1 MLLFKKLGNFGYKH
15 AKMKK
20 YLISLCIVL
29 FTTYASNAEDVTSEA
44 LHVLSEKVSEFT
56 SNLIPGEGHTEAS
69 IDFRE
74 NHSPDFSI
82 LGVREITP
90 IDDGTFF
97 TQFSLFN
104 TEVPNGKP
112 GGDERII
119 GNLGFGARKLT
130 QDKTILYGINSFY
143 DVDLEE
149 NHTRASV
156 GAEVRSAVL
165 AFHFNKYEG
174 LSDEYNEEHVL
185 DGWDYQLSSQIP
197 YLHWASAFINEY
209 RWDGVLRDDVRGQKM
224 GSEMLLTP
232 NLNMEVAYDRKDKT
246 GLDDEWYS
254 KLQFFHPPRAN
265 EPTALDGISA
275 TKWKENKDMSG
286 ELLSKVKRQ
295 NKIMIEFKG
304 LSTISRTD

>member
-1 MLLFKKLGNFGYKH
+1 
-15 AKMKK
+15 MKK
-20 YLISLCIVL
+20 YLIVL
-29 FTTYASNAEDVTSEA
+29 SILFAASASIAEDVTGEA
-44 LHVLSEKVSEFT
+44 LNVISKKVSEFA

-69 IDFRE
+69 IALRE
-74 NHSPDFSI
+74 GYSPDFSI
-82 LGVREITP
+82 LGVREIAP

-104 TEVPNGKP
+104 TEMPNGKP

-119 GNLGFGARKLT
+119 GNLGFGARKLA
-130 QDKTILYGINSFY
+130 QDNTILYGINSFY
-143 DVDLEE
+143 DVDLENKHE
-149 NHTRASV
+149 RGSV

-174 LSDEYNEEHVL
+174 LSDEYNDENVL
-185 DGWDYQLSSQIP
+185 NGWEYQLSSQIP

-209 RWDGVLRDDVRGQKM
+209 RWDGVLREDVRGKKM

-232 NLNMEVAYDRKDKT
+232 NLNMEIAYDDKDKA

-254 KLQFFHPPRAN
+254 KLQFFHPPREN
-265 EPTALDGISA
+265 GPTALDGISDVA
-275 TKWKENKDMSG
+275 WKENKDMSG

>member
-1 MLLFKKLGNFGYKH
+1 
-15 AKMKK
+15 MKK
-20 YLISLCIVL
+20 YLTTLCIVL
-29 FTTYASNAEDVTSEA
+29 FTSYASNAEDVTSEA

-56 SNLIPGEGHTEAS
+56 SNLIPGEGHTEVS
-69 IDFRE
+69 IDLRE
-74 NHSPDFSI
+74 AHSPDFSI
-82 LGVREITP
+82 LGVREIAP

-104 TEVPNGKP
+104 TEMSNGKP

-130 QDKTILYGINSFY
+130 QDKTILYGINGFY
-143 DVDLEE
+143 DQDLEE
-149 NHTRASV
+149 NHTRASL

-185 DGWDYQLSSQIP
+185 DGWEYQLSSQIP

-209 RWDGVLRDDVRGQKM
+209 RWDGVLRDDIRGKKM
-224 GSEMLLTP
+224 GSDMLLTP
-232 NLNMEVAYDRKDKT
+232 NLNMEVAYDDKDKS
-246 GLDDEWYS
+246 GLADEWYS

-265 EPTALDGISA
+265 EPTALDGVSA

>member
-1 MLLFKKLGNFGYKH
+1 
-15 AKMKK
+15 MKK

>member
-1 MLLFKKLGNFGYKH
+1 
-15 AKMKK
+15 MKK
-20 YLISLCIVL
+20 YLIALSIL
-29 FTTYASNAEDVTSEA
+29 FMTSASIAEDVTGEA
-44 LHVLSEKVSEFT
+44 LNVLSEKVSEFT
-56 SNLIPGEGHTEAS
+56 SNLIPGEGYTEAS

-74 NHSPDFSI
+74 DHSPDFSI
-82 LGVREITP
+82 LGVREIAP
-90 IDDGTFF
+90 IDDGKFF
-97 TQFSLFN
+97 TQFSLFT
-104 TEVPNGKP
+104 TESPNGKP
-112 GGDERII
+112 SGDDRII

-149 NHTRASV
+149 NHTRASLGV
-156 GAEVRSAVL
+156 EVRSAVL

-174 LSDEYNEEHVL
+174 LGDEYNEEQVL

-209 RWDGVLRDDVRGQKM
+209 HWDGVLREDVKGKKM

-232 NLNMEVAYDRKDKT
+232 NLNMEVAYDDKDKS
-246 GLDDEWYS
+246 GLADEWYS

-286 ELLSKVKRQ
+286 ELLSKVKRS

-304 LSTISRTD
+304 SAVVARTD

>member
-1 MLLFKKLGNFGYKH
+1 
-15 AKMKK
+15 MKK
-20 YLISLCIVL
+20 HLIALSIL
-29 FTTYASNAEDVTSEA
+29 FMTSASIAEDVTNETLNIVSK
-44 LHVLSEKVSEFT
+44 KVSDFAL
-56 SNLIPGEGHTEAS
+56 NLIPGEGHTEAS
-69 IDFRE
+69 INLRE
-74 NHSPDFSI
+74 EYSPDFSI

-97 TQFSLFN
+97 TQFSLFS
-104 TEVPNGKP
+104 TELSNGKP
-112 GGDERII
+112 DGDERII

-130 QDKTILYGINSFY
+130 EDKTILYGINSFY
-143 DVDLEE
+143 DVDLEA

-174 LSDEYNEEHVL
+174 LSDEYNDENVL
-185 DGWDYQLSSQIP
+185 NGWDYQLSSQIP
-197 YLHWASAFINEY
+197 YLHWASFFINEY
-209 RWDGVLRDDVRGQKM
+209 RWDGILRDDIRGQKM
-224 GSEMLLTP
+224 GSELLLTP
-232 NLNMEVAYDRKDKT
+232 NLNMELAYDRKDKT
-246 GLDDEWYS
+246 GLDDDWYS

-304 LSTISRTD
+304 TSTISRTD

>member
-1 MLLFKKLGNFGYKH
+1 
-15 AKMKK
+15 MKK
-20 YLISLCIVL
+20 YLLALGIL
-29 FTTYASNAEDVTSEA
+29 FASSASIAEDVTGKA
-44 LHVLSEKVSEFT
+44 LNVVSKKISEFT

-69 IDFRE
+69 IALRE
-74 NHSPDFSI
+74 GYSPDFSI
-82 LGVREITP
+82 LGVREIAP

-104 TEVPNGKP
+104 TEMANGKA

-130 QDKTILYGINSFY
+130 QDNTILYGINSFY

-149 NHTRASV
+149 NHSRASV

-165 AFHFNKYEG
+165 AFHFNKYQRI
-174 LSDEYNEEHVL
+174 SDDYNEENVL
-185 DGWDYQLSSQIP
+185 NGWDYQLSSQIP

-209 RWDGVLRDDVRGQKM
+209 RWDGVLRDDVRGKKM

-232 NLNMEVAYDRKDKT
+232 NLNMVIAYDDKDKA

-254 KLQFFHPPRAN
+254 KFQFFHPPREN
-265 EPTALDGISA
+265 GPTALDGISDVA
-275 TKWKENKDMSG
+275 WKENKDMSG
-286 ELLSKVKRQ
+286 ELLSKVKRS
-295 NKIMIEFKG
+295 NKIFIEFKG
-304 LSTISRTD
+304 SSTISRTD

>member
-1 MLLFKKLGNFGYKH
+1 MKKLILAIAFI
-15 AKMKK
+15 
-20 YLISLCIVL
+20 LVSLAS
-29 FTTYASNAEDVTSEA
+29 YADEVQDYIN
-44 LHVLSEKVSEFT
+44 EFT
-56 SNLIPGEGHTEAS
+56 KAVAELIPGEGHTEVS
-69 IDFRE
+69 IDLRKA
-74 NHSPDFSI
+74 HSPDFSI
-82 LGVREITP
+82 LGVREIAP

-104 TEVPNGKP
+104 TEMPNGKP

-119 GNLGFGARKLT
+119 GNLGFGARKLA
-130 QDKTILYGINSFY
+130 QDNTILYGINSFY
-143 DVDLEE
+143 DIDFE
-149 NHTRASV
+149 NEHQRGSL

-165 AFHFNKYEG
+165 AFHFNKYQRI
-174 LSDEYNEEHVL
+174 SDDYNEENVL
-185 DGWDYQLSSQIP
+185 NGWDYQLSSQIP

-209 RWDGVLRDDVRGQKM
+209 RWDGVLRDDVRGKKM

-232 NLNMEVAYDRKDKT
+232 NLNMEIAYDDKDT
-246 GLDDEWYS
+246 SGLDDEWYS

-286 ELLSKVKRQ
+286 ELLSKVKRS

>member
-1 MLLFKKLGNFGYKH
+1 
-15 AKMKK
+15 MKK
-20 YLISLCIVL
+20 YLIALGIL
-29 FTTYASNAEDVTSEA
+29 FAASASIAEDVTGEA
-44 LHVLSEKVSEFT
+44 LNVISKKVSEFS
-56 SNLIPGEGHTEAS
+56 SNLIPGEGHTEVS
-69 IDFRE
+69 IDLRE
-74 NHSPDFSI
+74 AHSPDFSI
-82 LGVREITP
+82 LGVREIAP

-104 TEVPNGKP
+104 TEMSNGKP

-119 GNLGFGARKLT
+119 GNLGFGARKLA
-130 QDKTILYGINSFY
+130 QDNTILYGVNSFY
-143 DVDLEE
+143 DIDLE
-149 NHTRASV
+149 NKHKRGSL

-185 DGWDYQLSSQIP
+185 DGWEYQLSSQIP

-209 RWDGVLRDDVRGQKM
+209 RWDGVLRDDIRGKKM
-224 GSEMLLTP
+224 GSDMLLTP
-232 NLNMEVAYDRKDKT
+232 NLNMEVAYDDKDKS
-246 GLDDEWYS
+246 GLADEWYS

-265 EPTALDGISA
+265 EPTALDGVSA

>member
-1 MLLFKKLGNFGYKH
+1 
-15 AKMKK
+15 MKK
-20 YLISLCIVL
+20 YLIALGIL
-29 FTTYASNAEDVTSEA
+29 FMTSASIAEDVADEA
-44 LHVLSEKVSEFT
+44 LNVISEKISEFT

-74 NHSPDFSI
+74 GSSPDFSI
-82 LGVREITP
+82 LGVREIAP

-104 TEVPNGKP
+104 TEMPNGKP
-112 GGDERII
+112 GGDERFI
-119 GNLGFGARKLT
+119 GNLGFGARKLA
-130 QDKTILYGINSFY
+130 QENTILYGINSFY
-143 DVDLEE
+143 DIDLE
-149 NHTRASV
+149 NKHKRGSL

-165 AFHFNKYEG
+165 ALHFNKYQRIKD
-174 LSDEYNEEHVL
+174 SYNEENVL
-185 DGWDYQLSSQIP
+185 NGWEYQLSSQIP

-209 RWDGVLRDDVRGQKM
+209 RWDGVLRDDVRGKKM

-232 NLNMEVAYDRKDKT
+232 NLNMEIAYDDKDKS
-246 GLDDEWYS
+246 GLADEWYS
-254 KLQFFHPPRAN
+254 KLQFFHPPREN
-265 EPTALDGISA
+265 GPTALDGISA

-304 LSTISRTD
+304 TSSISRTD